1 MSRYFIHMM
10 TKPLRWRT
18 DKNLGLNSIWQ
29 CRKLY
34 RATSV
39 LIRRAS
45 GWRSHRRITR
55 TNIDRD
61 CNHSKITWNRKLFVE
76 KMHSELYQLPSFSLK
91 IVKFANW
98 RKKRIF
104 SREPWENVHWDKLL
118 LTLNLKLGDEQEVN
132 AVHMWKREITLSLM
146 RLHSKLQMAV
156 IKCSLEVSYI
166 LILSVKVAWDSYEIF
181 FFESI
186 SEVANLMI

>member
-45 GWRSHRRITR
+45 CWRSHRRITR

-98 RKKRIF
+98 RKKGSF
-104 SREPWENVHWDKLL
+104 QGNREKMITEINSCLL
-118 LTLNLKLGDEQEVN
+118 LILNWVINRKL
-132 AVHMWKREITLSLM
+132 ML
-146 RLHSKLQMAV
+146 
-156 IKCSLEVSYI
+156 YI
-166 LILSVKVAWDSYEIF
+166 C
-181 FFESI
+181 ES
-186 SEVANLMI
+186 AK